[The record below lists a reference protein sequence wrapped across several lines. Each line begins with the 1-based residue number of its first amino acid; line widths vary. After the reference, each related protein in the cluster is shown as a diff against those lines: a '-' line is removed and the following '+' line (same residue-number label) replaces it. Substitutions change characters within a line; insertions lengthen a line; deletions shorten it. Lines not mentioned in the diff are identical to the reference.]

1 MPTGLGLF
9 TMTWKIYSEVA
20 LVEKRCNHCGE
31 IIETFGPGSPL
42 AQFMYMDLGL
52 RADSDTSQLDFGL
65 TPYHWHNS
73 SLKNC
78 LDPISPSRKRTVS
91 ERLHRE
97 AEIRTAAT
105 TTTPKPTTTIIPTA
119 KRTAAEDD
127 EKQLLQYEGE
137 GEKQYAP
144 YTDPRTRISRRP
156 GIRGRPPKIYTVFK
170 NQEEEEKKDE
180 PKDSV

>member
-1 MPTGLGLF
+1 M
-9 TMTWKIYSEVA
+9 A

-31 IIETFGPGSPL
+31 VIDTFGPGTPL

-52 RADSDTSQLDFGL
+52 RADSDTSQLAFGL
-65 TPYHWHNS
+65 EPYHWHNS

-78 LDPISPSRKRTVS
+78 LDPISTSRKRTVS
-91 ERLHRE
+91 ERLHRD
-97 AEIRTAAT
+97 AEIRTA
-105 TTTPKPTTTIIPTA
+105 PKPTPTIIPTA
-119 KRTAAEDD
+119 KRTKEDD
-127 EKQLLQYEGE
+127 EKQLLQQYEGG

-156 GIRGRPPKIYTVFK
+156 GVRGRPPKVHTFIIK
-170 NQEEEEKKDE
+170 EKKDE